1 MARVQKGAN
10 VKTNLKTKTER
21 LAAGVMFLTGLFS
34 TAEVLATEPDK
45 SLCRGPYP
53 IMLMTDGEC
62 RLYLDE
68 VKVLRSKGQLRKLAI
83 LQQQHTEQLNE
94 RAVACPCMESTL
106 KAIAPQHVVML
117 DPDC

>member
-21 LAAGVMFLTGLFS
+21 LAAGVMFLTGLLS

>member
-1 MARVQKGAN
+1 MAEYQKGTN
-10 VKTNLKTKTER
+10 VETKIER
-21 LAAGVMFLTGLFS
+21 LAAGVMFLTGLMS
-34 TAEVLATEPDK
+34 TAEALATEPDQA
-45 SLCRGPYP
+45 LCRGPYP

-68 VKVLRSKGQLRKLAI
+68 VKALRSKGQFQKLAI
-83 LQQQHTEQLNE
+83 LQQRHTEQLNE
-94 RAVACPCMESTL
+94 RAVACPCMESIP